1 VDAWLAA
8 RTGLSRVRIQAL
20 IAEGHV
26 TCDGAPL
33 SSASSRARAGAHLV
47 VAEPPPVVTET
58 LPQDIPLQV
67 LYEDSSLLVLD
78 KPAGLVVHPA
88 PGHADGTLVNALL
101 HHCDDLAGIGGEQ
114 RPGIVHRLDRDTS
127 GVMVVAKTEA
137 AMQGLVA
144 QFQRGTI
151 HKTYQA
157 LVHGIPRPAAAR
169 IETLIGRCPRDRKR
183 MAVVQKGGR
192 TAISRYRVAEVLGTA
207 EAARIEVDIE
217 TGRTHQIR
225 VHLRHAGHPILGDPV
240 YGSARRDRLLR
251 IPSNRQLLHAWKL
264 VFQHPAT
271 GQTLSF
277 EAPLPADFVQALA
290 LLRNL
295 APDR

>member
-1 VDAWLAA
+1 MPSATQSRLHTHIVPAETAGGRVDAWLAA

-20 IAEGHV
+20 IAAGHV
-26 TCDGAPL
+26 TCDNAPL
-33 SSASSRARAGAHLV
+33 SNASSRARVGMCLV
-47 VAEPPPVVTET
+47 VTEPPPAVTET

-101 HHCDDLAGIGGEQ
+101 HHCDDLAGIGGKQ

-157 LVHGIPRPAAAR
+157 LVHGIPRPSATR
-169 IETLIGRCPRDRKR
+169 IETLIGRCPHDRKR

-192 TAISRYRVAEVLGTA
+192 VAISRYRVTEVLEKA
-207 EAARIEVDIE
+207 KAADVDRDGDVDIC
-217 TGRTHQIR
+217 TK
-225 VHLRHAGHPILGDPV
+225 PWDGDEHV
-240 YGSARRDRLLR
+240 Y
-251 IPSNRQLLHAWKL
+251 
-264 VFQHPAT
+264 
-271 GQTLSF
+271 
-277 EAPLPADFVQALA
+277 
-290 LLRNL
+290 LRNML
-295 APDR
+295 RENSSK